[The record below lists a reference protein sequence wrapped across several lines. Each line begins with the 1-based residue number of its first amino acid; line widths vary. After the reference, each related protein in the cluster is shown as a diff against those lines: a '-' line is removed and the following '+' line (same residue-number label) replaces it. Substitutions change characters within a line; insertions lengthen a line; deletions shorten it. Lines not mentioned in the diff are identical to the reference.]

1 MLGPRACSKPVS
13 EDRDEVDS
21 PTSTSGKADAG
32 ANGLDQ
38 AQRGK
43 PVAKHPHQEA
53 MTGRVDAG
61 ANALQRALRAK
72 GVAKRP
78 HQEAK
83 TGRVDA
89 GANWLDR
96 AQRGKTVAK
105 RPRLLAN
112 RGKVDAGANG
122 LDRAQRGKPVAKRP
136 RQQREEAKWT
146 LGDLNPRPSGC
157 KPDAL
162 PTELSALVPTDGR
175 GDIIP
180 AEGQATLRTPQAHA
194 HEALTTRCHA
204 SP

>member
-78 HQEAK
+78 C
-83 TGRVDA
+83 
-89 GANWLDR
+89 
-96 AQRGKTVAK
+96 
-105 RPRLLAN
+105 PLAR

-122 LDRAQRGKPVAKRP
+122 LDRAQRGKPVTKRP

-180 AEGQATLRTPQAHA
+180 AEGQAALRTPQAHF